1 VPLGRQSKDLLTSY
15 LMTFDALSRPG
26 FHLSNVP
33 ILSRDPLNSDKLV
46 LSHKRQQNRKSEDAT
61 YLRKPKRWVFHWLSA
76 LPFEQR
82 IHTAQL
88 LQSCEFEVPQM
99 FAAGTGSR

>member
-1 VPLGRQSKDLLTSY
+1 VPLGRQSKELLTSY
-15 LMTFDALSRPG
+15 LTTFDAFGRPG
-26 FHLSNVP
+26 FHLLNVP
-33 ILSRDPLNSDKLV
+33 ILDRDPLDSDKRL
-46 LSHKRQQNRKSEDAT
+46 LSHNRQQNRKSKDAT
-61 YLRKPKRWVFHWLSA
+61 YLKKPKRAAFHCLRA

-88 LQSCEFEVPQM
+88 LSSCEFEVPQM